1 MPRHGGVAAPT
12 WSRSSAATTAR
23 PSTTL
28 VRVPNKFKD
37 LARFRAGTH
46 VVARFVDARELE
58 GRDDVAVKVTGEL
71 RRVLYA
77 EQVKEMR
84 RRDDGTWPSAFEREA
99 RGTDGCALRELAG
112 ALEEDETRARATA
125 RERRRGAR
133 RLGERRRRRRGL
145 ETTGYRRSWR
155 IETDDG
161 RARTSIAMR
170 VAIAISHA
178 YANAFARSER
188 RAASPTRARHSR
200 ARRAFGALEGMST
213 ASARRVAPARARA
226 SARGGARRARGG
238 ATEPPRGQLRARNQ
252 RLRRRRRRA
261 RATTTR
267 ARTWP
272 CSSAAVG
279 RTCARYTTRASEGR
293 CEDAWRAW

>member
-1 MPRHGGVAAPT
+1 M
-12 WSRSSAATTAR
+12 
-23 PSTTL
+23 
-28 VRVPNKFKD
+28 RVPNKFKE

-99 RGTDGCALRELAG
+99 RETDGCALRELAG
-112 ALEEDETRARATA
+112 ALEEDETRARA
-125 RERRRGAR
+125 R
-133 RLGERRRRRRGL
+133 RLGAAATRATARRA
-145 ETTGYRRSWR
+145 TTTTTRARAMGYRRSWR

-178 YANAFARSER
+178 FERVRAERASRASRLERDTVARVERSARSKSCPR
-188 RAASPTRARHSR
+188 RA
-200 ARRAFGALEGMST
+200 
-213 ASARRVAPARARA
+213 RVASRPRARARA
-226 SARGGARRARGG
+226 RAEARGARAAARRSRREGSCARES
-238 ATEPPRGQLRARNQ
+238 APPPRRP
-252 RLRRRRRRA
+252 RA

>member
-23 PSTTL
+23 ASTTL

-99 RGTDGCALRELAG
+99 RETDGCALRELAG

-125 RERRRGAR
+125 RSGGDAR
-133 RLGERRRRRRGL
+133 DGSASDDDDDEGSSDGL
-145 ETTGYRRSWR
+145 PPL
-155 IETDDG
+155 
-161 RARTSIAMR
+161 
-170 VAIAISHA
+170 VA
-178 YANAFARSER
+178 N
-188 RAASPTRARHSR
+188 
-200 ARRAFGALEGMST
+200 
-213 ASARRVAPARARA
+213 
-226 SARGGARRARGG
+226 
-238 ATEPPRGQLRARNQ
+238 RN
-252 RLRRRRRRA
+252 RRRA
-261 RATTTR
+261 RAYVDSDE
-267 ARTWP
+267 
-272 CSSAAVG
+272 SSD
-279 RTCARYTTRASEGR
+279 S
-293 CEDAWRAW
+293 D